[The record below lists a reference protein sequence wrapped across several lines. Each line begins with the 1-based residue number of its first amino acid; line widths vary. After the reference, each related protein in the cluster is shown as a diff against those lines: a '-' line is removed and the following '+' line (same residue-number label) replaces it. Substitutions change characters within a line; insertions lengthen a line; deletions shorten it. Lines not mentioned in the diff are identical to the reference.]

1 MNDKAAFG
9 FSNALVTRSWQ
20 TFVNLVKN
28 GDDSVTKISNYLDG
42 LICRIVVN
50 NDDFELPSWEVL
62 ADGAPNR
69 PTNVLLPVMA
79 GNNDAYVHVI
89 LPHST
94 CLQIR
99 NPRRP
104 RLRWLCLSFIS

>member
-28 GDDSVTKISNYLDG
+28 GSDSVTKISNYLDG

-50 NDDFELPSWEVL
+50 NDDFEHYVDKYYRYWNRLI
-62 ADGAPNR
+62 PNAQLV
-69 PTNVLLPVMA
+69 PPQGWMPL
-79 GNNDAYVHVI
+79 
-89 LPHST
+89 
-94 CLQIR
+94 
-99 NPRRP
+99 
-104 RLRWLCLSFIS
+104 